1 MKYLTYIAFL
11 SAAMLLPAC
20 SSDDSPTP
28 EQETSQTV
36 EVAEDG
42 TRFDPPEAKQN
53 MPDGAWIC
61 DMGTVH
67 FASMAAGDG
76 KCPICGMSLKEY
88 HAEHEDPDSSD

>member
-28 EQETSQTV
+28 EQETSQAV

-42 TRFDPPEAKQN
+42 TRFDPPEAK
-53 MPDGAWIC
+53 
-61 DMGTVH
+61 
-67 FASMAAGDG
+67 
-76 KCPICGMSLKEY
+76 
-88 HAEHEDPDSSD
+88 